1 MKTRVRVTVN
11 NAIKIIV
18 MRQKPNHASICP
30 RVNKQMDWLQMKMI
44 ANVVQA
50 HVMRHPG
57 CFVTIQNVPGGKSVV
72 RCVVNMDKD
81 VSTARAKRCLYA
93 PTRMVKTKMKN
104 VDVAPT
110 YAVPTNIVS
119 PKGTN
124 ALRIYHA

>member
-44 ANVVQA
+44 VNVVQA
-50 HVMRHPG
+50 RVMRHPG
-57 CFVTIQNVPGGKSVV
+57 CFVTIPYVPEGQSVV
-72 RCVVNMDKD
+72 RRVANMAKD
-81 VSTARAKRCLYA
+81 VLTARAKRCLYA
-93 PTRMVKTKMKN
+93 PTRMAKLKMNN

-110 YAVPTNIVS
+110 YARRTNIVS
-119 PKGTN
+119 TKGTN
-124 ALRIYHA
+124 ALRMYHA